1 MTTKSIHLDELRTY
15 AVRDPQLLKPGQRV
29 IFCHVPPLA
38 RPDLASSKA
47 RPYGF
52 EATTLEVAAKTF
64 LELHPNTK
72 PMDSDEPKLVIFY
85 ESEHGKSYTYASD
98 SGVVPYHWGHEFYN
112 DTNFLVIE
120 EQLRAAGLEPLLE
133 VSAAYEEELKDYN
146 ARVDTSYEDSLND
159 YYAEDR
165 Y

>member
-1 MTTKSIHLDELRTY
+1 MTTKLICLNELREY
-15 AVRDPQLLKPGQRV
+15 AVRNPQELQPGQKV
-29 IFCHVPPLA
+29 IFCHVPPLE

-47 RPYGF
+47 HPYGF
-52 EATTLEVAAKTF
+52 EATILEVSAKTF

-72 PMDSDEPKLVIFY
+72 PMDSDEPQLVIFY
-85 ESEHGKSYTYASD
+85 ESEHGRSHIYASD
-98 SGVVPYHWGHEFYN
+98 SGVVPYRWGHEFYN

-120 EQLRAAGLEPLLE
+120 ESLRATGLEPLLE
-133 VSAAYEEELKDYN
+133 VSAAYEEELKGYN